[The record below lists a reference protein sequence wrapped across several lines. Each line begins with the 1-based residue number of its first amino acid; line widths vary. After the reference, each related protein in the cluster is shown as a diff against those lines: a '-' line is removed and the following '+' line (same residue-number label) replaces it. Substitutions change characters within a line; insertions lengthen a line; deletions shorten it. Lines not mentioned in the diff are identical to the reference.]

1 MSEFQ
6 EFNLSAPLAQN
17 IAAAGFKTPTPIQKK
32 AIPVALTGQDIL
44 GLAQTG
50 TGKTAAFVLPLL
62 QRLLGGS
69 RQKTASP
76 RAPEGTDASG
86 RTLQRMAS
94 PRALILAPTRE
105 LAEQINQ
112 VILTLGKST
121 QLKSL
126 TIYGGASMNRQLGDL
141 KRGVDIVV
149 ACPGR
154 LIDHLDRKTISLGQ
168 VEALVLDEADQM
180 FDMGFLPGLKKI
192 VAHLPKRRQ
201 TMLFSATMP
210 DAIRK
215 LAGEILMNPAKVELE
230 RGPVSTISHA
240 LYPVAQE
247 LKTALLLRLLQD
259 AGSAP
264 ILVFTKTK
272 HKAKRIADQVGR
284 AGFSSASLQGNLSQN
299 KRDQAMSGFR
309 SGKFQVLVAT
319 DIAAR
324 GIDVHNI
331 SHIINYDIPAT
342 AETYIHRIGRT
353 GRAEKTGEAYTLV
366 TGEDKRIVRDIEKSL
381 GQAIEKRML
390 KDFDYKQGGAAPVEL
405 AAAQQPAQAQRPKI
419 APHAESTR
427 PKSAGKPRRKRFRGF
442 GRNNAR

>member
-1 MSEFQ
+1 MSDFH
-6 EFNLSAPLAQN
+6 EFNFTAALAKN
-17 IAAAGFKTPTPIQKK
+17 ISAAGFKTPTPIQEA
-32 AIPVALTGQDIL
+32 AIPIALTGRDVL

-62 QRLLGGS
+62 QRLLSAAG
-69 RQKTASP
+69 
-76 RAPEGTDASG
+76 
-86 RTLQRMAS
+86 QRNAS

-112 VILTLGKST
+112 VILTLGKAT
-121 QLKSL
+121 QLRSI
-126 TIYGGASMNRQLGDL
+126 TIYGGASMNRQLGEL
-141 KRGVDIVV
+141 RRGVDIVV

-154 LIDHLDRKTISLGQ
+154 LIDHLGQ
-168 VEALVLDEADQM
+168 KSINLSAVEVLVLDEADQM
-180 FDMGFLPGLKKI
+180 FDMGFLPGLRKI
-192 VAHLPKRRQ
+192 VSHLPKKRQ

-215 LAGEILMNPAKVELE
+215 LAAEVLSNPAKVELE

-240 LYPVAQE
+240 LYPVGQE
-247 LKTALLLRLLQD
+247 LKTALLLRLLKD

-272 HKAKRIADQVGR
+272 HKAKRIADQVSR

-366 TGEDKRIVRDIEKSL
+366 TGEDKRLVRDIEKSL
-381 GQAIEKRML
+381 GQSIEKRML
-390 KDFDYKQGGAAPVEL
+390 KDFDYKQGGATLVEL
-405 AAAQQPAQAQRPKI
+405 AATQQPQQGQRPK
-419 APHAESTR
+419 PGNPAENTR
-427 PKSAGKPRRKRFRGF
+427 PKNAGKPRRKRFRGF
-442 GRNNAR
+442 ANQRS

>member
-1 MSEFQ
+1 MSDFQ
-6 EFNLSAPLAQN
+6 KFEFNPLIAKN
-17 IAAAGFKTPTPIQKK
+17 IERAGFTTPTPIQRE
-32 AIPVALTGQDIL
+32 AIPHALAGHDIL

-50 TGKTAAFVLPLL
+50 TGKTAAFVLPTL
-62 QRLLGGS
+62 QRLLTGGRS
-69 RQKTASP
+69 KTPNGAGGNP
-76 RAPEGTDASG
+76 TQ
-86 RTLQRMAS
+86 RTAAA
-94 PRALILAPTRE
+94 RALVIAPTRE
-105 LAEQINQ
+105 LAEQINE
-112 VILTLGKST
+112 VFVALGKD
-121 QLKSL
+121 LKLRSV
-126 TIYGGASMNRQLGDL
+126 TIYGGASMNRQLGEL
-141 KRGVDIVV
+141 RRGVDIIV

-154 LIDHLDRKTISLGQ
+154 LLDHLQRKTVSLAA
-168 VEALVLDEADQM
+168 VETLVLDEADQM
-180 FDMGFLPGLKKI
+180 FDMGFFPAIRQI
-192 VAHLPKRRQ
+192 VAQLPAARQ
-201 TMLFSATMP
+201 TLLFSATMP
-210 DAIRK
+210 DEIRK
-215 LAGEILMNPAKVELE
+215 LAAQVLKNPVKVELE

-259 AGSAP
+259 TGSAP

-272 HKAKRIADQVGR
+272 HKAKRVADQLTR

-324 GIDVHNI
+324 GIDVNNI

-353 GRAEKTGEAYTLV
+353 GRAEKSGEAYTLV

-381 GQAIEKRML
+381 GKPIEKRML
-390 KDFDYKQGGAAPVEL
+390 ADFDYKKGGATQVTIES
-405 AAAQQPAQAQRPKI
+405 AQPQNQKPPQAG
-419 APHAESTR
+419 ENSR

-442 GRNNAR
+442 GPNNAR

>member
-1 MSEFQ
+1 MSDFQ
-6 EFNLSAPLAQN
+6 KFEFNPLIAKN
-17 IAAAGFKTPTPIQKK
+17 IERAGFKAPTPIQRE
-32 AIPVALTGQDIL
+32 AIPHVLAGHDIL

-50 TGKTAAFVLPLL
+50 TGKTAAFVLPTL
-62 QRLLGGS
+62 QRLLTGARSKTPNGAGGNPTQ
-69 RQKTASP
+69 RTAV
-76 RAPEGTDASG
+76 A
-86 RTLQRMAS
+86 
-94 PRALILAPTRE
+94 RALVIAPTRE
-105 LAEQINQ
+105 LAEQINE
-112 VILTLGKST
+112 VFVALGKD
-121 QLKSL
+121 LKLRSV
-126 TIYGGASMNRQLGDL
+126 TIYGGASMNRQLGEL
-141 KRGVDIVV
+141 RRGVDIIV

-154 LIDHLDRKTISLGQ
+154 LLDHLQRKTVSLAA
-168 VEALVLDEADQM
+168 VETLVLDEADQM
-180 FDMGFLPGLKKI
+180 FDMGFFPAIRQI
-192 VAHLPKRRQ
+192 VAQLPAARQ
-201 TMLFSATMP
+201 TLLFSATMP
-210 DAIRK
+210 DEIRK
-215 LAGEILMNPAKVELE
+215 LAAQVLKNPVKVELE

-259 AGSAP
+259 TGSAP

-272 HKAKRIADQVGR
+272 HKAKRVADQLTR

-324 GIDVHNI
+324 GIDVNNI

-353 GRAEKTGEAYTLV
+353 GRAEKSGEAYTLV

-381 GQAIEKRML
+381 GKPIEKRML
-390 KDFDYKQGGAAPVEL
+390 ADFDYKKGGATQVTIESAPP
-405 AAAQQPAQAQRPKI
+405 QNQKPPQAG
-419 APHAESTR
+419 ENSR